1 MRGLIKGT
9 IIFALGAGLGVLGSA
24 GYFYRHAQK
33 ACNDYEEK
41 HNKELDEILAM
52 YESSNAAVRDKEA
65 RKDDPAPKKPNSQSV
80 SAERVDYTK
89 FSKEPEDIKDVVK
102 RAEEKLASEEG
113 PMEEDTRSPKLKGP
127 RQIKNEDYGTDR
139 TLDCIELTYY
149 AGNDILA
156 NEDDEVIDEDVEYA
170 LLGDVLDRFG
180 FRNSD
185 QPKICV
191 RNEKRG
197 ADYMISKVH
206 TKYIG

>member
-9 IIFALGAGLGVLGSA
+9 IIFALGAGLGILGSA
-24 GYFYRHAQK
+24 SFFFNRAQK
-33 ACNDYEEK
+33 ACKDYEEK
-41 HNKELDEILAM
+41 QNKKLDEIRAM
-52 YESSNAAVRDKEA
+52 YDSTHVVAPDEETPKS
-65 RKDDPAPKKPNSQSV
+65 DPTPKKANDQPV
-80 SAERVDYTK
+80 RAERVDYTK
-89 FSKEPEDIKDVVK
+89 FSREPEDIKDVVR

-113 PMEEDTRSPKLKGP
+113 PMEEDTRSPKLRGP
-127 RQIKNEDYGTDR
+127 RQIKNEEYGTDR

-197 ADYMISKVH
+197 TDYMITKVR